1 MSNKRLIIENW
12 YKFTEGR
19 EDPDMLVDAHKATE
33 VLVELRTSLQQMEMI
48 LASEWAQVNWVGYS
62 AEEQPNMS
70 AIQMIIDTLKEQIE
84 QLEINMSADKHQSD
98 QR

>member
-1 MSNKRLIIENW
+1 MSKKRLVIENW
-12 YKFTEGR
+12 YKFMEGR
-19 EDPDMLVDAHKATE
+19 DDPEMLVDAYKATE
-33 VLVELRTSLQQMEMI
+33 ALAELRASLQQMEMI
-48 LASEWAQVNWVGYS
+48 LASEWAQANWLGYS

>member
-1 MSNKRLIIENW
+1 
-12 YKFTEGR
+12 
-19 EDPDMLVDAHKATE
+19 MLVDAHKATE
-33 VLVELRTSLQQMEMI
+33 ALAELRASLQQMEMI
-48 LASEWAQVNWVGYS
+48 LASEWAQANWLGYS
-62 AEEQPNMS
+62 AEDQPNMS

>member
-1 MSNKRLIIENW
+1 MSKKRLVIENW
-12 YKFTEGR
+12 YKFM
-19 EDPDMLVDAHKATE
+19 EDRGDPEMLVDAHKATE
-33 VLVELRTSLQQMEMI
+33 ALAELRASLQQMEMI
-48 LASEWAQVNWVGYS
+48 LASEWAQANWLGYS